1 MHLSYKTSKY
11 KGKIYKSYSIAESYR
26 DGNTVKKRTIWSI
39 GKLTDM
45 QALQIRKICKVLSDP
60 DQVLTSIEDIVVQ
73 KSKPYGDL
81 AIANA
86 LWDEWK
92 LSKAF
97 VYHATD
103 SELSTATVAKI
114 LAINRCVA
122 PCSHYSIPQ
131 WVSKTSIS
139 DIIGHVLEKLN
150 DDKINYELDKIDK
163 NH

>member
-1 MHLSYKTSKY
+1 M
-11 KGKIYKSYSIAESYR
+11 
-26 DGNTVKKRTIWSI
+26 
-39 GKLTDM
+39 
-45 QALQIRKICKVLSDP
+45 SDP

-97 VYHATD
+97 QYNVTN

-114 LAINRCVA
+114 LTIN
-122 PCSHYSIPQ
+122 SIF
-131 WVSKTSIS
+131 
-139 DIIGHVLEKLN
+139 
-150 DDKINYELDKIDK
+150 
-163 NH
+163 